1 MVIPCPNDTVANLHL
16 PHLNGIGSPTSSIS
30 NSILFKTPIFSKKS
44 LNLSIPTFCAIL
56 TEPIFPDLIKIS
68 SAVKS
73 VGILSS
79 YSPMGFPAQ

>member
-1 MVIPCPNDTVANLHL
+1 MVASLHF
-16 PHLNGIGSPTSSIS
+16 PHLNGMGWPTSSIS

-44 LNLSIPTFCAIL
+44 LNLSIPTFCPIL

-73 VGILSS
+73 VGISSS
-79 YSPMGFPAQ
+79 YSPIGLPAQ